1 MTEPFETRGMFNLL
15 VSGVAGT
22 WEGTHLDMDLDRFN
36 TYSGKHGKI
45 VDADD
50 PASLRQLNGAP
61 VLVMYELGVEGPN
74 ADVVRHGRLRNV
86 ARYGKVVSCQIE
98 LDEQRPYLPREK
110 IVEFQR
116 HLDMDRFEQG
126 RTHWAIK
133 DGELPP
139 VLLEAAFRALPTL
152 EPELVQAAVAPETYV
167 DNIAVLAKG
176 ARVVALIVGL
186 EAYRPGPNQIDAV
199 AFAQAD
205 AMAFQQAVNTTF
217 AAHRPEICLLTN
229 EGATYADLTNE
240 IVGRAYGLGSDDL
253 FIFYYAG
260 HGFHDDSGNRL
271 TVWDTNLVNVR
282 GSTLGVEEHI
292 LGPLRRSE
300 CQRVLAFVDACAS
313 RFKPIGRKAVTALD
327 AAEFGKLLKT
337 AAFNAVF
344 LSCRAGEESFP
355 DRDLGHGVWTHYL
368 LRALNGQA
376 AEAIDQRGF
385 ITAATLQDYLRQEVP
400 RHVANHPRLQATQTP
415 EAIVTATSTF
425 AIRHVATPQPESAM
439 AARVKGAR
447 ADASLEAAAALKATV
462 PDHARYIG
470 SSTEF
475 FARRFARAFP
485 GTRSITWFDDP
496 AAIRMRMMR
505 LLEAPLT
512 FGEATPVWWWRD
524 GNLPIETFASLR
536 NGLFLMDVTELDIR
550 RIAAAPGRGYWQSF
564 IYVETARLPPSG
576 AYTPNP
582 EGSRRSV
589 EDLGYDY
596 EEYGLVDGEH
606 VVKRGELDDGAAL
619 IGGELQ
625 DIHGR
630 VELRVRHLTPYN
642 FLIAANGSPINNSK
656 FDQVLNDRLNAILRT
671 GDGFDELAAEVLK
684 LPRPRH
690 YNDDF

>member
-1 MTEPFETRGMFNLL
+1 MFNLL
-15 VSGVAGT
+15 VSGVAGAL
-22 WEGTHLDMDLDRFN
+22 EGAHIDMDLDRFN
-36 TYSGKHGKI
+36 TYSGKRGAM
-45 VDADD
+45 VDAED
-50 PASLRQLNGAP
+50 PESLRLLNGTP

-74 ADVVRHGRLRNV
+74 ADVVRHGRLRGV

-98 LDEQRPYLPREK
+98 LDEKQPYLPREK
-110 IVEFQR
+110 IVVFQR

-139 VLLEAAFRALPTL
+139 ALLEAAFIALPTSQT
-152 EPELVQAAVAPETYV
+152 EPAQAAAAPETYV
-167 DNIAVLAKG
+167 DEVAVLAKD

-186 EAYRPGPNQIDAV
+186 EEYRAGANQIEAV

-205 AMAFQQAVNTTF
+205 ATAFQHAVKAAF

-229 EGATYADLTNE
+229 ERVTYSDLINE
-240 IVGRAYGLGSDDL
+240 ISVRAHGLGPDDL

-271 TVWDTNLVNVR
+271 TVWDTNLVNV
-282 GSTLGVEEHI
+282 GGTTIGVEEHI
-292 LGPLRRSE
+292 LGPLGRSE
-300 CQRVLAFVDACAS
+300 CQRVLAFVDACAC

-344 LSCRAGEESFP
+344 FSCRAGEESFP

-368 LRALNGQA
+368 LRALSGQA
-376 AEAIDQRGF
+376 DEAIDQRGF
-385 ITAATLQDYLRQEVP
+385 ITSATLQDYLRQEVP
-400 RHVANHPRLQATQTP
+400 RHLANHPRLQATQTP
-415 EAIVTATSTF
+415 EAIVKATSTF
-425 AIRHVATPQPESAM
+425 AIRYVGKPKHATAISAH
-439 AARVKGAR
+439 AEGTTAGEKAK
-447 ADASLEAAAALKATV
+447 ADAAVNAPV

-485 GTRSITWFDDP
+485 GARSITWFDDP

-512 FGEATPVWWWRD
+512 FGGAAPIWWWRD
-524 GNLPIETFASLR
+524 GNLQIETFAPLPD
-536 NGLFLMDVTELDIR
+536 GLFLMDVTELDIR

-564 IYVETARLPPSG
+564 VYVETVGLPPSG
-576 AYTPNP
+576 AYTPDP
-582 EGSRRSV
+582 DASRRYIK
-589 EDLGYDY
+589 EFGYDY

-606 VVKRGELDDGAAL
+606 VVKRGEFDDGAAM

-625 DIHGR
+625 DIHDR
-630 VELRVRHLTPYN
+630 VVLRVRHLTPYN
-642 FLIAANGSPINNSK
+642 FLIAAHGSPINNFK
-656 FDQVLNDRLNAILRT
+656 FDQVLNKRLNAILRT
-671 GDGFDELAAEVLK
+671 GDGFDELAAQVWK
-684 LPRPRH
+684 LPRPQQF
-690 YNDDF
+690 DGTD

>member
-1 MTEPFETRGMFNLL
+1 MFNLL

-22 WEGTHLDMDLDRFN
+22 WESAHLDMDLDRFN
-36 TYSGKHGKI
+36 TYSGKYGKS
-45 VDADD
+45 VDVDD

-61 VLVMYELGVEGPN
+61 ALVMYELGVHGPN
-74 ADVVRHGRLRNV
+74 SDVVRHGRLRNV

-98 LDEQRPYLPREK
+98 LDDERPYLPRDK
-110 IVEFQR
+110 IVDFQR
-116 HLDMDRFEQG
+116 HLDMDRSEQG
-126 RTHWAIK
+126 HTHWAIK

-139 VLLEAAFRALPTL
+139 ALLDAAFKALPTQET
-152 EPELVQAAVAPETYV
+152 EPTQKTAATPETFIDDV
-167 DNIAVLAKG
+167 AVLAEG
-176 ARVVALIVGL
+176 ARVVVVIVGL
-186 EAYRPGPNQIDAV
+186 EAYRPGPNEIEAV

-205 AMAFQQAVNTTF
+205 ANAFQQAVETAF

-229 EGATYADLTNE
+229 EGATYGDLINE
-240 IVGRAYGLGSDDL
+240 VAGRAYGLGPDDL

-260 HGFHDDSGNRL
+260 HGFHDESGNRL
-271 TVWDTNLVNVR
+271 TVWDTNLVNVS
-282 GSTLGVEEHI
+282 GTTVSVEEHI

-355 DRDLGHGVWTHYL
+355 DRELGHGIWTHYL
-368 LRALNGQA
+368 LCALNGQA
-376 AEAIDQRGF
+376 PEAVDQRGF

-400 RHVANHPRLQATQTP
+400 RHVANHPRLKASQTP

-425 AIRHVATPQPESAM
+425 AIRHVADPQPMPAKAVRGEGAKVGAAM
-439 AARVKGAR
+439 KVPAVV
-447 ADASLEAAAALKATV
+447 EAPL

-485 GTRSITWFDDP
+485 GVRSITWFDDQ

-512 FGEATPVWWWRD
+512 FGGATPVWWWRD
-524 GNLPIETFASLR
+524 GNLQIETFAPLP
-536 NGLFLMDVTELDIR
+536 NGNFLMDVTELNIR
-550 RIAAAPGRGYWQSF
+550 RIAAVPGRGYWQSF
-564 IYVETARLPPSG
+564 VYVETASLPPSG

-582 EGSRRSV
+582 EGARRSI
-589 EDLGYDY
+589 ENFGYDY

-625 DIHGR
+625 DIHDR
-630 VELRVRHLTPYN
+630 VELRIRHLTPYN
-642 FLIAANGSPINNSK
+642 FLIAANGSPINNPA
-656 FDQVLNDRLNAILRT
+656 FDQLLNDQLNTILQT
-671 GDGFDELAAEVLK
+671 GDGLDELAASVSK
-684 LPRPRH
+684 LPRPRQ
-690 YNDDF
+690 FKGEE

>member
-1 MTEPFETRGMFNLL
+1 MFNLL
-15 VSGVAGT
+15 VSGVAGA
-22 WEGTHLDMDLDRFN
+22 WEGAHFDMDLDRFN
-36 TYSGKHGKI
+36 TYSGKQGEI
-45 VDADD
+45 VDVDD
-50 PASLRQLNGAP
+50 PASLSQLNGAP
-61 VLVMYELGVEGPN
+61 VLAMYELGVEGPN
-74 ADVVRHGRLRNV
+74 ADVVRHGRLKSV

-98 LDEQRPYLPREK
+98 LDEERPYLLREK

-139 VLLEAAFRALPTL
+139 ALLEAALKALPVPDD
-152 EPELVQAAVAPETYV
+152 EPAQAAVVPETYFDDV
-167 DNIAVLAKG
+167 AILAEG
-176 ARVVALIVGL
+176 ARVVAVIVGL
-186 EAYRPGPNQIDAV
+186 EAYRPGPNQIEAV

-205 AMAFQQAVNTTF
+205 AQAFQQAVETAF

-229 EGATYADLTNE
+229 EGATYGDLINQ
-240 IVGRAYGLGSDDL
+240 IAARAYGLGPADL

-271 TVWDTNLVNVR
+271 TVWDTNLINVS
-282 GSTLGVEEHI
+282 GTTIGVEEHI

-313 RFKPIGRKAVTALD
+313 RVKPLGRKAVTALD

-355 DRDLGHGVWTHYL
+355 DSDLGHGIWTFYL
-368 LRALNGQA
+368 LRALNGFA
-376 AEAIDQRGF
+376 PEAIDQRGF

-400 RHVANHPRLQATQTP
+400 RHVASHPRLQATQTP
-415 EAIVTATSTF
+415 EAIVAATSTF
-425 AIRHVATPQPESAM
+425 AIRHVADWQSTPAKAGQPEQA
-439 AARVKGAR
+439 K
-447 ADASLEAAAALKATV
+447 ADATVNAAEAVKVPV

-485 GTRSITWFDDP
+485 GARSIAWFDDP
-496 AAIRMRMMR
+496 ADIRMRMMR

-512 FGEATPVWWWRD
+512 FVGASPVWWWRD
-524 GNLPIETFASLR
+524 GNLQIERFLPLSS
-536 NGLFLMDVTELDIR
+536 GHFLMDATELDIR

-564 IYVETARLPPSG
+564 VYVETAGLPPSG
-576 AYTPNP
+576 AYKPNP
-582 EGSRRSV
+582 DRARRSV
-589 EDLGYDY
+589 EDFGYDY

-606 VVKRGELDDGAAL
+606 VVTRGELDDGAAL
-619 IGGELQ
+619 LGGELQ
-625 DIHGR
+625 DIHDR
-630 VELRVRHLTPYN
+630 VEVRVRHLTPYN
-642 FLIAANGSPINNSK
+642 FLIAANGSPINNPA
-656 FDQVLNDRLNAILRT
+656 FDRVLEDRLNAILRT
-671 GDGFDELAAEVLK
+671 GDGVDELAAEVWK
-684 LPRPRH
+684 LPRVR
-690 YNDDF
+690 